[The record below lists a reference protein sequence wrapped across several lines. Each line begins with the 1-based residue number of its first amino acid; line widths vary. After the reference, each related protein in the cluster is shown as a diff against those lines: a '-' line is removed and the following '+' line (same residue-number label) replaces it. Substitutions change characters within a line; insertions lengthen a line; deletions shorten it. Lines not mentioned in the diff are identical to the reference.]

1 MSSPSTSPSPA
12 TASTPQDIRPLTSL
26 RFFAA
31 VWVILY
37 TYWPALAGAI
47 PFGVIEKGYLGVD
60 LFFILSGFILSHVY
74 LTPLGEGRFQ
84 YGAFIVNR
92 LARIYPLHIATLL
105 FAILL
110 WAVATFKGISVDK
123 NLANWQALPAHLFL
137 VQAWG
142 LAPEAAFNHP
152 SWSIS
157 AEWFAYLLFPVFGT
171 LAWSLRRR
179 PWLATGLS
187 VVFLIS
193 LYMMFEAFMGFGL
206 THATVFWGALRIV
219 PAFMLGCALY
229 LVRRSDA
236 LSDPRL
242 AVAGAA
248 LTSLLAIVTATW
260 LKIDALI
267 VPLLGLML
275 LCVSRFGNTGIMGNR
290 VLVYLGEVSFA
301 MYMVY
306 VPWKW
311 VYLNAAGM
319 ILGTGDA
326 PLPLLWWLAG
336 LVAIVPVAM
345 IGHHLIELPFRKVAR
360 HLGDRLRYRLA
371 YRMAR

>member
-1 MSSPSTSPSPA
+1 MSSPTQ
-12 TASTPQDIRPLTSL
+12 TASVSAPQDIRPLTSL

-47 PFGVIEKGYLGVD
+47 PLGVIEKGYLGVD

-84 YGAFIVNR
+84 YGSFIVNR

-105 FAILL
+105 FAVLL
-110 WAVATFKGISVDK
+110 WAAATLKGMSVDK
-123 NLANWQALPAHLFL
+123 NLVNWQALPAHLFL

-142 LAPEAAFNHP
+142 LAPAAAFNHP

-171 LAWSLRRR
+171 LAWSMRGR
-179 PWLATGLS
+179 PWLAVALS

-193 LYMMFEAFMGFGL
+193 LYMIFEAFMGFGL
-206 THATVFWGALRIV
+206 TSATVFWGALRIV
-219 PAFMLGCALY
+219 PPFMLGCALY
-229 LVRRSDA
+229 LVWRSGALKDA
-236 LSDPRL
+236 RL
-242 AVAGAA
+242 AAIGAA
-248 LTSLLAIVTATW
+248 LFSLLAIAVATW

-275 LCVSRFGNTGIMGNR
+275 LCVSRFGNGGLMGNR

-311 VYLNAAGM
+311 IYLNVAGM
-319 ILGTGDA
+319 VLGTGDA
-326 PLPLLWWLAG
+326 PLPFMWWLAG

-345 IGHHLIELPFRKVAR
+345 LGHHLIELPFRKVVR

-371 YRMAR
+371 YQMAR

>member
-1 MSSPSTSPSPA
+1 MSSS
-12 TASTPQDIRPLTSL
+12 IRAAMSSAAPENVKSLTSL

-37 TYWPALAGAI
+37 TYWPVLAGAI
-47 PFGVIEKGYLGVD
+47 PLGIITKGYLGVD

-74 LTPLGEGRFQ
+74 MGSLADGRFQ
-84 YGAFIVNR
+84 YGSFIVNR

-110 WAVATFKGISVDK
+110 WAAATFKGMSVDK
-123 NLANWQALPAHLFL
+123 NLANWDALPAHLFL

-142 LAPEAAFNHP
+142 LAPSAAFNHP

-157 AEWFAYLLFPVFGT
+157 AEWFAYLLFPIFGT
-171 LAWSLRRR
+171 LAWSMRQR

-187 VVFLIS
+187 VAFMAS
-193 LYMMFEAFMGFGL
+193 LYMMFEAFMGFEL
-206 THATVFWGALRIV
+206 THATFFWGALRIV

-229 LVRRSDA
+229 LVWRSGA
-236 LSDPRL
+236 VNNPRV
-242 AVAGAA
+242 AVTGAA
-248 LTSLLAIVTATW
+248 VSSLLVIAAASW
-260 LKIDALI
+260 LQIDALI
-267 VPLLGLML
+267 VPLLGLTL
-275 LCVSRFGNTGIMGNR
+275 LFVSGFGNGGLMGNR

-311 VYLNAAGM
+311 VYLNVAGM

-326 PLPLLWWLAG
+326 PLPFMWWFAG

-345 IGHHLIELPFRKVAR
+345 LAHHLVELPFRKVVR

-371 YRMAR
+371 YQVAR